1 MASWYICKIKI
12 ERIQE
17 DGTQKKIT
25 EPYLVNAVSY
35 TEVEARMAE
44 FLEQEHAEYTI
55 AGISKANISDIFPNE
70 QGDKWYKAKVSF
82 VSLDEAAGKEKKINQ
97 FMLIQSI
104 DFEHATKELLDQF
117 KNFTVPYDI
126 HSLVETPIFDV
137 IEY

>member
-1 MASWYICKIKI
+1 MGSWYICKIKI
-12 ERIQE
+12 DRTQE
-17 DGTQKKIT
+17 DGTFKKIT
-25 EPYLVNAVSY
+25 EPYLINAMSY

-44 FLEQEHAEYTI
+44 YLASETTEYKFMS
-55 AGISKANISDIFPNE
+55 ISKANVTDIFVNE
-70 QGDKWYKAKVSF
+70 QADKWYKAKVSF

-104 DFEHATKELLDQF
+104 DFQHATEELLKQF

-126 HSLVETPIFDV
+126 HSLTETNILDV

>member
-1 MASWYICKIKI
+1 MGNWYICKIKI
-12 ERIQE
+12 DRVQE
-17 DGTQKKIT
+17 DGTFKKIT
-25 EPYLVNAVSY
+25 EPYLINAMSY

-44 FLEQEHAEYTI
+44 FLASETTEYKFTS
-55 AGISKANISDIFPNE
+55 ISKANISDIFINE
-70 QGDKWYKAKVSF
+70 GAEKWYKAKVSF

-104 DFEHATKELLDQF
+104 DFQHATEALLKEF

-126 HSLVETPIFDV
+126 HSLTETAILDV